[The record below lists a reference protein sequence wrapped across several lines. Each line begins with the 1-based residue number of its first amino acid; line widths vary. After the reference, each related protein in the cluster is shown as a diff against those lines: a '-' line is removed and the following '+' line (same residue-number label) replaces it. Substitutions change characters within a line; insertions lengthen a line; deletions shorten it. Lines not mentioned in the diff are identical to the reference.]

1 MNVVKL
7 QKRFDQL
14 MSDVKNLQDIESFYD
29 YEESFTYLLKD
40 FGRELLESSLGEAVE
55 NRKKKDASRQVTVKL
70 N

>member
-14 MSDVKNLQDIESFYD
+14 MSDVKNLQDIESFYG